1 MIEWNK
7 PIMLQKQDMEGKY
20 LTTSDYNKFTNE
32 ILDAKKK
39 NKKLINKY
47 DTSEFTNNSDLDKKI
62 KH

>member
-1 MIEWNK
+1 
-7 PIMLQKQDMEGKY
+7 MEGKY

-39 NKKLINKY
+39 KKKLINKY